1 MNSRAVVLLDACV
14 LINLFHTGRT
24 DLLEGLAEYDF
35 HITTQVQSEIT
46 EPDQIEELELLIEQ
60 GILHIE
66 PVTDVAI
73 VLDTERLMKRIQAG
87 EASCIALAKH
97 TGWIVGTDDKKARSM
112 AAEDKSLRILTTP
125 ELLVVAIQRGLLSIE
140 EADRIK
146 VQLEEHR
153 FTMAFGS
160 FRDVV

>member
-14 LINLFHTGRT
+14 LINLFHVGRT
-24 DLLEGLAEYDF
+24 DLLEGLAGYDF
-35 HITTQVQSEIT
+35 RITTQVQSEIT